1 MVHQNILG
9 LDVAVHDAVAM
20 GVIHRRQD
28 ADEHGS
34 APEGVVLRATRKG
47 DKWCYLVQL
56 TGTDQLVTR
65 REDELSPL
73 EVEV

>member
-1 MVHQNILG
+1 MGMKKKNRGAKFAEGERVFNFSERQ
-9 LDVAVHDAVAM
+9 AM
-20 GVIHRRQD
+20 ENG
-28 ADEHGS
+28 GYP
-34 APEGVVLRATRKG
+34 PEGVVLRATRKG

>member
-1 MVHQNILG
+1 
-9 LDVAVHDAVAM
+9 M
-20 GVIHRRQD
+20 GMKKKNRGALYAEGEQVVSHRRQD

-73 EVEV
+73 EVEL